1 MRHGATGSPKRDVV
15 TVSMLVLAGPFLAT
29 SRPVTVSIGALFVAV
44 GVYGT
49 VESLVA
55 AVGPYLDA

>member
-1 MRHGATGSPKRDVV
+1 MRRGATASPKRDVV

-29 SRPVTVSIGALFVAV
+29 SRPETAIIGALFVAV

-49 VESLVA
+49 VESLAAAVA
-55 AVGPYLDA
+55 AYLDA

>member
-1 MRHGATGSPKRDVV
+1 MRRGATASPKRDVV

-29 SRPVTVSIGALFVAV
+29 SRPVTVVIGALFVAV

-55 AVGPYLDA
+55 AASAYLDA